1 MEWPKGSG
9 IMREFPETD
18 RAEWFDASD
27 AKKKILKGQAGFID
41 RLMKAIDYAQEEA
54 DNGIPV

>member
-1 MEWPKGSG
+1 
-9 IMREFPETD
+9 MREFPETD